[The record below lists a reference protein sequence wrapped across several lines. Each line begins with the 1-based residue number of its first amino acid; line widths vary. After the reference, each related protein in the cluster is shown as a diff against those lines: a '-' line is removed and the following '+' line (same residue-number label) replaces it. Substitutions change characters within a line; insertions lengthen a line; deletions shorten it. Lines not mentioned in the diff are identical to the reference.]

1 MSDLGN
7 KDVLS
12 KNLQYYMNINNK
24 TRNDVC
30 DDLGFKYSTFSDW
43 INAKKYPRI
52 DKIEIMANYFN
63 VTKSDLIEDNLNKIN
78 DIISIDS
85 NDFIPIPIVGIVRAG
100 FPILANENIEGY
112 QFTYKKFISKD
123 KSYFYLKV
131 KGDSMDLKF
140 PEGSL
145 LLIEK
150 TTQIDDGQIGV
161 VLIDGEEAT
170 VKKIIMNNNM
180 ITLIPCS
187 SNPAYLPK
195 MYDMTK
201 DKIQIIGKVK
211 QSIVDY
217 Y

>member
-1 MSDLGN
+1 
-7 KDVLS
+7 
-12 KNLQYYMNINNK
+12 
-24 TRNDVC
+24 
-30 DDLGFKYSTFSDW
+30 
-43 INAKKYPRI
+43 
-52 DKIEIMANYFN
+52 
-63 VTKSDLIEDNLNKIN
+63 
-78 DIISIDS
+78 
-85 NDFIPIPIVGIVRAG
+85 
-100 FPILANENIEGY
+100 
-112 QFTYKKFISKD
+112 
-123 KSYFYLKV
+123 
-131 KGDSMDLKF
+131 MDLKF